1 MCIFFLMIRR
11 PPRSTR
17 TDTLFPYTTLF
28 RSAVQIEAAGHVA
41 ADERA
46 RAVVEVLRPARHIA
60 DHGQAGRG
68 RCRKAVALD
77 EIVAGAAG
85 QVAAHKGAILF
96 SDILVIPHALGQELS
111 FGPGEGPRLSPPLT
125 GVGIESLEIGRA
137 HV

>member
-1 MCIFFLMIRR
+1 MIRR

-28 RSAVQIEAAGHVA
+28 RSAGHVA

-60 DHGQAGRG
+60 AHGQAGRG

-85 QVAAHKGAILF
+85 QVAAHKGAAF
-96 SDILVIPHALGQELS
+96 NFRLGGEVAQRAEVPFLPRVQS
-111 FGPGEGPRLSPPLT
+111 VLRRACRGPGRSDEDDGWR
-125 GVGIESLEIGRA
+125 GN
-137 HV
+137 